1 MCVLRGY
8 SDGQVL
14 RLGTYTL
21 VVLMLVMAAAFNL
34 SKFPGFG
41 GKVYHAEFTD
51 ASGLRPGNMV
61 QIAGIRAGRV
71 ENISLEQNTVVVDF
85 RVKNGYDFGNQSKAS
100 VEVLN
105 LLGEKYLNLEPAGS
119 GQLDTDNAIPTSRT
133 ESAYDIVG
141 VLTDLTKTTEG
152 IDTPQL
158 ASALE
163 TLGTTLDTAS
173 PEIRSSFRGISRLSR
188 TIASRDAKL
197 QTLLRRS
204 DDVSKLLANRAEDLT
219 TLMRQASQVFQELE
233 ARKTAIHTLLVNA
246 RQMAI
251 QLEGVAT
258 DNQKQIGP
266 ALGSLQQVLSL
277 LQSKEKQL
285 SDMIRNLGPYATI
298 LGNIIGTGPWFDGY
312 VVNMFGLPKEFQP
325 GTGGQI

>member
-1 MCVLRGY
+1 MKRY
-8 SDGQVL
+8 SDGAIL
-14 RLGTYTL
+14 RLGAYTL
-21 VVLMLVMAAAFNL
+21 VIMLIVMAAAFNL

-51 ASGLRPGNMV
+51 ASGLHPGNMV

-71 ENISLEQNTVVVDF
+71 ESISLEKNKVLVDF
-85 RVKNGYDFGNQSKAS
+85 RVKNGYHFGNQSKAS

-105 LLGEKYLNLEPAGS
+105 LLGEKYLDLTPAGG
-119 GQLDTDNAIPTSRT
+119 GQLSTDATIPTSRT
-133 ESAYDIVG
+133 QSAYDIVG

-152 IDTPQL
+152 INTNQL
-158 ASALE
+158 GQALE
-163 TLGTTLDTAS
+163 TLGGTLNTAS

-188 TIASRDAKL
+188 TIASRDVKL
-197 QTLLRRS
+197 QTLLHRS
-204 DDVSKLLANRAEDLT
+204 DDVSKLLAARATDLT
-219 TLMRQASQVFQELE
+219 VLMRQASQVFRELE
-233 ARKTAIHTLLVNA
+233 ARKAAIHSLLVNA
-246 RQMAI
+246 RQMAV
-251 QLEGVAT
+251 QLQGIAD

-266 ALGSLQQVLSL
+266 ALSSLHQVLGL

-285 SDMIRNLGPYATI
+285 SSMIRNLGPYASI

>member
-1 MCVLRGY
+1 VFDVKRY
-8 SDGQVL
+8 NDGQVL
-14 RLGTYTL
+14 RLGAYTL
-21 VVLMLVMAAAFNL
+21 VILMLVMAAAFNL

-71 ENISLEQNTVVVDF
+71 ENIKLEHNKVMVDF
-85 RVKNGYDFGNQSKAS
+85 RVKNGYQFGSQSKAS

-105 LLGEKYLNLEPAGS
+105 LLGEKYLNLEPAGG
-119 GQLDTDNAIPTSRT
+119 GQLDTDDPIPTART

-152 IDTPQL
+152 INTPQL

-163 TLGTTLDTAS
+163 TLGGTLNSAS

-188 TIASRDAKL
+188 TIASRDARL

-219 TLMRQASQVFQELE
+219 VLMRQSSQVFQELE
-233 ARKTAIHTLLVNA
+233 ARKAAIHSLLVNA
-246 RQMAI
+246 RQMAV
-251 QLEGVAT
+251 QLEGVAH

-266 ALGSLQQVLSL
+266 ALGSLHQVLAL

-285 SDMIRNLGPYATI
+285 GDMIRNLGPYATI

-325 GTGGQI
+325 GTDGQI

>member
-1 MCVLRGY
+1 VLDVKRY
-8 SDGQVL
+8 SDGAVL
-14 RLGTYTL
+14 RLGAYTL
-21 VVLMLVMAAAFNL
+21 VIMLIVMAAAFNL

-51 ASGLRPGNMV
+51 ASGLHPGNMV

-71 ENISLEQNTVVVDF
+71 ESISLEKNKVLVDF
-85 RVKNGYDFGNQSKAS
+85 RVKNGYHFGNQSKAS

-105 LLGEKYLNLEPAGS
+105 LLGEKYLDLTPAGG
-119 GQLDTDNAIPTSRT
+119 GQLSTDATIPTSRT
-133 ESAYDIVG
+133 QSAYDIVG

-152 IDTPQL
+152 INTNQL
-158 ASALE
+158 GQALE
-163 TLGTTLDTAS
+163 TLGGTLNTAS

-197 QTLLRRS
+197 QTLLHRS
-204 DDVSKLLANRAEDLT
+204 DDVSKLLAARATDLT
-219 TLMRQASQVFQELE
+219 VLMRQASQVFRELE
-233 ARKTAIHTLLVNA
+233 ARKAAIHSLLVNA
-246 RQMAI
+246 RQMAV
-251 QLEGVAT
+251 QLKGIAD
-258 DNQKQIGP
+258 DNQRQIGP
-266 ALGSLQQVLSL
+266 ALASLHQVLGL
-277 LQSKEKQL
+277 LQSKEQQL
-285 SDMIRNLGPYATI
+285 NAMIRNLGPYASI

>member
-1 MCVLRGY
+1 VLDVKRY
-8 SDGQVL
+8 NDGQVL
-14 RLGTYTL
+14 RLGAYTL
-21 VVLMLVMAAAFNL
+21 VVLLLVMAAAFNL

-71 ENISLEQNTVVVDF
+71 ESISLEHNKVMVDF
-85 RVKNGYDFGNQSKAS
+85 RVKNGYQFGTQSKAS

-105 LLGEKYLNLEPAGS
+105 LLGEKYLNLVPAGS
-119 GQLDTDNAIPTSRT
+119 GQLSTDDPIPTSRT

-152 IDTPQL
+152 INTPQL
-158 ASALE
+158 SKALE
-163 TLGTTLDTAS
+163 TLGSTLNS
-173 PEIRSSFRGISRLSR
+173 SRPEIRSSFRGISRLSR
-188 TIASRDAKL
+188 TIASRDSRL
-197 QTLLRRS
+197 QLLLHRS
-204 DDVSKLLANRAEDLT
+204 DDVSKLLADRAQDLT
-219 TLMRQASQVFQELE
+219 VLMHQASLVFRELE
-233 ARKTAIHTLLVNA
+233 ARKAAIHSLLVNA
-246 RQMAI
+246 RQMAVE
-251 QLEGVAT
+251 LDGVAH

-266 ALGSLQQVLSL
+266 ALHSVQAVLSL
-277 LQSKEKQL
+277 LQNKEQEL
-285 SDMIRNLGPYATI
+285 SSMIRNLGPYASI

>member
-1 MCVLRGY
+1 VLDVKRY
-8 SDGQVL
+8 NDGQVL
-14 RLGTYTL
+14 RLGAYTL
-21 VVLMLVMAAAFNL
+21 VIMLIVMAAAFNL

-71 ENISLEQNTVVVDF
+71 EKISLEHKKVLVDF
-85 RVKNGYDFGNQSKAS
+85 RVKNGYHFGDQSGAS

-105 LLGEKYLNLEPAGS
+105 LLGEKYLDLTPAGS
-119 GQLDTDNAIPTSRT
+119 GQLSTDNVIPTSRT

-141 VLTDLTKTTEG
+141 VLTDLTKTTEN
-152 IDTPQL
+152 IHTDQL
-158 ASALE
+158 GKALE
-163 TLGTTLDTAS
+163 TLGGTLNSSS

-188 TIASRDAKL
+188 TVASRDAEL
-197 QTLLRRS
+197 QTLLHRS
-204 DDVSKLLANRAEDLT
+204 DDVSKLLSNRAQDLT
-219 TLMRQASQVFQELE
+219 VLMRQASLVFQELE
-233 ARKTAIHTLLVNA
+233 ARKTAIHSLLVNA
-246 RQMAI
+246 RHMSI
-251 QLEGVAT
+251 QLEGIAH
-258 DNQKQIGP
+258 DNQKQLGP
-266 ALGSLQQVLSL
+266 ALGSVHAVLSM

-285 SDMIRNLGPYATI
+285 DAMIRNLGPYATI